1 MQEQEAEGGETLV
14 HSLYT
19 ATSGMVAGLKG
30 HDVIAGNLANADT
43 SGYKRDMAIT
53 GSFQKEM
60 VRSLAGSRRESQVSA
75 TGIGF
80 LGYGS
85 YVHSIASDHSQ
96 GPLIET
102 QGVLDLA
109 IDGDGYFV
117 VSGPSGELY
126 TRSGA
131 FRLSP
136 SGMVTTMS
144 DMPVLGMS
152 GPISIPPEAGKI
164 EVLADG
170 TVLVDGAAYDRLR
183 IVSLDNMSLARKAG
197 DGLFRIPPGSS
208 RHAGT
213 GSFAIRQG
221 FLEMSNVDS
230 ISEMVRMIA
239 GMRTYEAC
247 QKMIWAIDQT
257 LDKTVS
263 DVGRV
268 V

>member
-1 MQEQEAEGGETLV
+1 
-14 HSLYT
+14 
-19 ATSGMVAGLKG
+19 MVAGLIG
-30 HDVIAGNLANADT
+30 HDVIAGNLANVDT
-43 SGYKRDMAIT
+43 PGYKRDMAIT
-53 GSFQKEM
+53 GSFQQEM
-60 VRSLAGSRRESQVSA
+60 IRSLARSRRGTEVSE
-75 TGIGF
+75 TPIGF

-85 YVHSIASDHSQ
+85 YVHSISSDHSQ

-102 QGVLDLA
+102 GGTLDLG
-109 IDGDGYFV
+109 IDGEGYFV
-117 VSGPSGELY
+117 VRSPSGDLL

-136 SGMVTTMS
+136 SGIVTTMS

-152 GPISIPPEAGKI
+152 GPVVIPPDAGKI
-164 EVLADG
+164 EVMADG
-170 TVLVDGAAYDRLR
+170 TVSVDGAAHDRLR
-183 IVSLDNMSLARKAG
+183 IVSLNNPSLATKAG
-197 DGLFRIPPGSS
+197 DGLFRIPPGGA
-208 RHAGT
+208 RQAGSD
-213 GSFAIRQG
+213 SFVVRQG
-221 FLEMSNVDS
+221 FIEESNVNS

-257 LDKTVS
+257 LDKGVN